1 MFGSSKVGGLELT
14 SFGSIDAREKKTR
27 PQRQRRV
34 RHSTPLQKPQE
45 APGLRNAKMMGVVR
59 MTTSKRFAK
68 LIGPTIVAL
77 TMSEAVN
84 LRTML
89 NNPAPIVLV
98 YLNGTLLFIAGLAIV
113 RDHNRWKYGWPVL
126 VTVVG
131 WLLILGGLIRMFA
144 PVFAQ
149 QEVQHPTPVYVGL
162 FIGLAAGIFLTF
174 KGYSRDD
181 SKTGTQA

>member
-1 MFGSSKVGGLELT
+1 
-14 SFGSIDAREKKTR
+14 
-27 PQRQRRV
+27 
-34 RHSTPLQKPQE
+34 
-45 APGLRNAKMMGVVR
+45 

-113 RDHNRWKYGWPVL
+113 RDHNRWKFGWPL
-126 VTVVG
+126 LITLAG
-131 WLLILGGLIRMFA
+131 WFLILGGLFRMFA

-149 QEVQHPTPVYVGL
+149 QEVQHATSVYVGL
-162 FIGLAAGIFLTF
+162 FVGFAAGVFLTF
-174 KGYSRDD
+174 KGFGRDD
-181 SKTGTQA
+181 GKTAMQA